1 MQKIPDNKMDFSP
14 ELINSLGFVEVEK
27 QQEVVKVFSQQ
38 QIKFVEK
45 ERAKIKIRLFKRLE
59 RGS

>member
-1 MQKIPDNKMDFSP
+1 MDFSP